1 MSLSRLHNSRNFLLC
16 TLTTFVLFAISSLQ
30 VLNYLLSD
38 KFLPRNTELAP
49 ISMELALV
57 TTIIISLLAIPI
69 GFAIMFFFGG
79 VLSTRA
85 MRLYLYV
92 MRGKSVVASK
102 SADLEKISEGKG
114 LGLLLRR
121 QVVYFAFIL
130 AEVVSF
136 AIYLSKHGVLPIVSP
151 LTRTTDVISL
161 ITQDY
166 ITLTMSGSLM
176 VPVVALALPYFGGLR
191 LRTIDAGPF
200 HTTVLTFVV
209 GISGGYTFVESL
221 FSRSTFTPTPL
232 LYYLLLFM
240 GVCWCFALG
249 CNLAADPTSR
259 QIVRDVLSLRKASK
273 LLSSKIWLEYP
284 PGKFFEA

>member
-1 MSLSRLHNSRNFLLC
+1 L
-16 TLTTFVLFAISSLQ
+16 A
-30 VLNYLLSD
+30 D
-38 KFLPRNTELAP
+38 KFLPRNTQLAP
-49 ISMELALV
+49 ISLELALV
-57 TTIIISLLAIPI
+57 TTLVISLLAIPI
-69 GFAIMFFFGG
+69 GFAMMFFFGG
-79 VLSTRA
+79 VISTRA
-85 MRLYLYV
+85 MRLYLYI

-102 SADLEKISEGKG
+102 SADLQKISDGKG

-121 QVVYFAFIL
+121 QMIYFAFIL
-130 AEVVSF
+130 AVVISF
-136 AIYLSKHGVLPIVSP
+136 AIYLSRHGVLPIVSP
-151 LTRTTDVISL
+151 LTRTTDVVSL

-200 HTTVLTFVV
+200 HTTILTFVV

-221 FSRSTFTPTPL
+221 LNRPDFTPL

-249 CNLAADPTSR
+249 CNLAADPANR
-259 QIVRDVLSLRKASK
+259 QIVRDVLSQKNASK
-273 LLSSKIWLEYP
+273 LLSSKIWLESP
-284 PGKFFEA
+284 PGKFFEV